1 MAYIDDQ
8 LKLFKEMIEESIKTG
23 GAKGKE
29 SCIRSSVLINLIHD
43 AVKQDLI
50 EHGIKEENIY
60 PHFGDTKPEIKLA
73 GFLKQ
78 KDQDVCVLPDNI
90 AKNAI
95 KIDWGPMAF
104 QNKNDPYGYE
114 FSTNSLVINVRSQ
127 MSSLAKNA
135 DTLFERTFAESMNLH
150 MRYPEVVLGEVYLI
164 PVFEYDDAE
173 VARNRIGF
181 KTNKTDVEKYISFFD
196 SINNRSVDG
205 DNYKYER
212 CTLLVVDFRKEQPK
226 LYRNSAELKQDGIIS
241 RNFGIEY
248 ATLGFDTFAEEII
261 DIYAERY
268 KVSNIQDINRIKRLS
283 AYASK
288 MRKFYE
294 K

>member
-1 MAYIDDQ
+1 MAYIDEK
-8 LKLFKEMIEESIKTG
+8 LKLFKDMIEESIKTG

-50 EHGIKEENIY
+50 EHGIKAENIF
-60 PHFGDTKPEIKLA
+60 PHLGDTKPEIKLA

-90 AKNAI
+90 PKKTI
-95 KIDWGPMAF
+95 QIDWGPMAF
-104 QNKNDPYGYE
+104 QNKTDPYGFEY
-114 FSTNSLVINVRSQ
+114 STNSLVINVRSQ

-150 MRYPEVVLGEVYLI
+150 MRYPDVVLGEVYLI
-164 PVFEYDDAE
+164 PVYEYDDAE
-173 VARNRIGF
+173 VAKKKIGF
-181 KTNKTDVEKYISFFD
+181 KKNKTDVEKYISFFD
-196 SINNRSVDG
+196 SINNRAKND

-212 CTLLVVDFRKEQPK
+212 CTLLVVDFKPEQPK
-226 LYRNSAELKQDGIIS
+226 LYRNSAELKRDGIIS
-241 RNFGIEY
+241 EDFEIEY

-261 DIYAERY
+261 DVYAERY
-268 KVSNIQDINRIKRLS
+268 KITNIQDINRIKRLS
-283 AYASK
+283 TYASK
-288 MRKFYE
+288 MRKFYD